1 MNDSLET
8 IDRLINECSDDERR
22 AVKSLLKKLSPHPLE
37 SEWGIEADT
46 ILSAINRSSDL
57 TKRGIRGII
66 AEAVFVD
73 EVIPAVADSGWKSVA
88 MSGDYPYDALLKKGD
103 KPARIQV
110 KLQRL
115 EKGAP
120 KLYYP
125 KHYKEGSLYVV
136 EVQKTR
142 SGKKTVKKTLPG
154 TDTQLAVT
162 TSVTEETR
170 PYNFGEFDILAVNLH
185 PSSGDWKNF
194 RYTLGSWLLPR
205 RSNPSRIEIFQPV
218 AATPGDLWTD
228 DFAICLNW
236 FESGEKHQ
244 VLAELL
250 HLPKKKKK

>member
-8 IDRLINECSDDERR
+8 IQKLINEISDDERR
-22 AVKSLLKKLSPHPLE
+22 AVKSLLRKLSPHPLE
-37 SEWGIEADT
+37 SEWGIDADT

-66 AEAVFVD
+66 AEAVFVND
-73 EVIPAVADSGWKSVA
+73 VIPGVAASGWKPVVIN
-88 MSGDYPYDALLKKGD
+88 GDYLYDALLKKEHR
-103 KPARIQV
+103 PARIQV

-125 KHYKEGSLYVV
+125 RHYKEGSLYVV

-154 TDTQLAVT
+154 TDTQIAVT

-170 PYNFGEFDILAVNLH
+170 PYNFGEFDILAVNMH
-185 PSSGDWKNF
+185 PSSGDWKSF

-205 RSNPSRIEIFQPV
+205 QSNSSRIEIFQPV
-218 AATPGDLWTD
+218 AATPNDVWTD
-228 DFAICLNW
+228 DLATCLKW
-236 FESGEKHQ
+236 FESGEEHR